1 MKYPKIVALSL
12 FLSFFRLTMFAQ
24 DAQIGTWQAYPSLN
38 TVRVISLNPQ
48 TREYWVATTGGVFRA
63 HQDDTTQFDVLTT
76 IDGLYAPEPTVMIWH
91 ESTQKIWLGFVDG
104 TLQSYEPENREF
116 QTYTDIS
123 RNNRFPSK
131 RINFLY
137 SLGGDLL
144 IATDFGLVRW
154 DADRNLVRESYTN
167 FGTIGSSFKINAVT
181 IKSDSLYAATAKGLI
196 WANINDELLLT
207 NSWKSI
213 STDEASLNGPLLTL
227 GALET
232 DTLFLSTA
240 TANYIFLNG
249 NIVQTNRFPQ
259 VIVRYK
265 QMANK
270 LLAVSNTYAFASDEQ
285 GRVVQLYRNSQSGI
299 LFTDAVLDDH
309 QLTLGTSNQ
318 GLLGISLLSNNSRR
332 YNPSGPYLNFFSQM
346 HVDDGRLVS
355 ASSFNPGRVS
365 TSFLESGFYLFDGEV
380 WKNFN
385 FRTNE
390 AMRLTNAE
398 SYYTTA
404 VSDDY
409 YAFGSWGKG
418 IALYTKATNSVQ
430 VFIPANTPQ
439 ITGID
444 PAPNFMVV
452 SGVDFDRE
460 GYLWATNYYSTN
472 NALYRYN
479 PDSDSWL
486 SFRKT
491 SIVATND
498 HYFGLTIDS
507 FGQFWI
513 PLFAPIG
520 SGVGRGVLVLDL
532 GDPETNSDD
541 QGYQLLSDSDK
552 GFLPSDM
559 VTALAQDKRGEM
571 WVGTTRG
578 LVRYLFPD
586 RIINGNA
593 NDRRAEYLRN
603 VGNDSIY
610 FRDIDVTAIAVDAA
624 NQKWIGTSANGL
636 WHISENGD
644 RIIKRFTTQ
653 NSPLPSN
660 AIRSVA
666 INDKNGLIYIATD
679 LGLVSYVDVTTES
692 YAGRETLKIYPNPV
706 IYKELMQHRVIIE
719 GLSQETTVR
728 VLSTSGML
736 IDEFDAKGGR
746 VQWIPKQKDGSE
758 LASGVYFVI
767 AIDENSGEKGVGKFA
782 VVR

>member
-1 MKYPKIVALSL
+1 MKYPNIVALSL
-12 FLSFFRLTMFAQ
+12 FLSFLGFTVLAQ

-38 TVRVISLNPQ
+38 TVRAITLNSQ
-48 TREYWVATTGGVFRA
+48 AGEYWVATTGGVFRA
-63 HQDDTTQFDVLTT
+63 LEDDTTQFDVLTT
-76 IDGLYAPEPTVMIWH
+76 IDGLYAPEPSVIVWH

-131 RINFLY
+131 RINHLY
-137 SLGGDLL
+137 ALGDDLL

-154 DADRNLVRESYTN
+154 DAGRNLVLESFTN
-167 FGTIGSSFKINAVT
+167 FGTIGSSFRINAVT
-181 IKSDSLYAATAKGLI
+181 IKSDSLYAATANGLL
-196 WANINDELLLT
+196 WANINDDLLLT
-207 NSWKSI
+207 NSWKAI
-213 STDEASLNGPLLTL
+213 STDEASLNGPLLSIGTSV
-227 GALET
+227 T
-232 DTLFLSTA
+232 DTLFVSTA

-249 NIVQTNRFPQ
+249 NIIQTNRFPQ

-265 QMANK
+265 QMGDR
-270 LLAVSNTYAFASDEQ
+270 LLAVSNSYVFATDEQ
-285 GRVVQLYRNSQSGI
+285 GGLVQIYRNSQSGR
-299 LFTDAVLDDH
+299 LFTDAVWVDN
-309 QLTLGTSNQ
+309 QITLGTSNQ
-318 GLLGISLLSNNSRR
+318 GLLSVNLLSNNSRR
-332 YNPSGPYLNFFSQM
+332 YNPAGPYLNFFSQM
-346 HVDDGRLVS
+346 HIENGKLVS

-365 TSFLESGFYLFDGEV
+365 TSFVESGFYIFDGEE
-380 WKNFN
+380 WKNIN

-390 AMRLTNAE
+390 AMRLANGE

-418 IALYTKATNSVQ
+418 IALYTKATDSVQ

-444 PAPNFMVV
+444 PAPHFMVV

-460 GYLWATNYYSTN
+460 GYLWATNYFSTN
-472 NALYRYN
+472 NALYRYS

-491 SIVATND
+491 PIVATND
-498 HYFGLTIDS
+498 HYFGLSIDS

-513 PLFAPIG
+513 PLFAPTG
-520 SGVGRGVLVLDL
+520 SGVGRGVLVYDI

-541 QGYQLLSDSDK
+541 QGYQLLSDSDR

-578 LVRYLFPD
+578 LVRYLFPE
-586 RIINGNA
+586 RIIEGNA

-610 FRDIDVTAIAVDAA
+610 FRDIDVTAIAVDAV

-636 WHISENGD
+636 WHITENGD
-644 RIIKRFTTQ
+644 RIIKRFTTE

-660 AIRSVA
+660 AIRSIA
-666 INDKNGLIYIATD
+666 INDNNGQIYIATD
-679 LGLVSYVDVTTES
+679 LGLVSFVDVTTES
-692 YAGRETLKIYPNPV
+692 YSGRKTLKIYPNPI
-706 IYKELMQHRVIIE
+706 IYKELEQNRVIIE
-719 GLSQETTVR
+719 GLLQETTVR

-736 IDEFDAKGGR
+736 VDEFDAKGGR
-746 VQWIPKQKDGSE
+746 VQWIPRQKDGSE

-767 AIDENSGEKGVGKFA
+767 AIDENGGEKGVGKFA